1 MKKSLKCNDCPS
13 GWLQRLAEQ
22 PSCYSV
28 EAGQVVAEGGSA
40 SIRVPLGSKICGES
54 SGCTDEKA
62 PFEACMSGTYGKE
75 PPTTQCYDCEAGES
89 SSQGATKCQ
98 AWYEHIFVPFFS
110 FLFVREIYA

>member
-1 MKKSLKCNDCPS
+1 
-13 GWLQRLAEQ
+13 
-22 PSCYSV
+22 V

-40 SIRVPLGSKICGES
+40 SIQVPLGSKICGES

-62 PFEACMSGTYGKE
+62 PFEACMPGTYGKE

-98 AWYEHIFVPFFS
+98 AWYEHIFLFFSFPFFS
-110 FLFVREIYA
+110 SCS